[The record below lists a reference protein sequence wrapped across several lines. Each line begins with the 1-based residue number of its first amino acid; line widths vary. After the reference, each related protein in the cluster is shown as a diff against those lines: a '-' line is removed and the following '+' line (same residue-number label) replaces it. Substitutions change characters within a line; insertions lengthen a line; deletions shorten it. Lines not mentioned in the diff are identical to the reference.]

1 MNELKLNCAALDELL
16 GGGIEPGIITK
27 IYGETGTGK
36 TNICLQASKECGKNK
51 GKVAYIDSEGV
62 SIERLHQMCM
72 DENFE
77 KIFKNILFFSPNS
90 FKEQEETISKALKIK
105 GLKLIIVDSIS
116 FFYRLNL
123 EEDREGIM
131 RSFTRQV
138 AELQINCRQKNLY
151 VILVEQVYSDKNG
164 EIKPFTNRDTD
175 HMIKTV
181 IKLEKKG
188 IGKRQA
194 TCMKHRSQAEEQKKC
209 FSITARGLQ

>member
-1 MNELKLNCAALDELL
+1 MNKLKLNCAALDELL
-16 GGGIEPGIITK
+16 GGGIEPGVLTK

-36 TNICLQASKECGKNK
+36 TNICLQASKECAKNN

-62 SIERLHQMCM
+62 SIERLRQMCIN
-72 DENFE
+72 ENFE
-77 KIFKNILFFSPNS
+77 KISKNILFFSPKS
-90 FKEQEETISKALKIK
+90 FKEQEQSISKAFKIK
-105 GLKLIIVDSIS
+105 AIQLIIIDSMS

-123 EEDREGIM
+123 EDDREASM

-138 AELQINCRQKNLY
+138 AELQIHCREKNLY
-151 VILVEQVYSDKNG
+151 VILVEQVYSDKSG

-175 HMIKTV
+175 HIIKTV

-194 TCMKHRSQAEEQKKC
+194 TCIKHRSQPEEKKTC
-209 FSITARGLQ
+209 FTLTASGIE